1 MCAIIDA
8 NVAAGVFGPHSGQA
22 GEKFFDWIN
31 TGRGRLVVDGKLLE
45 ELEAS
50 SQGFREWAREAVS
63 AGRMRIVNS
72 SEIDA
77 RTERVQHERTYR
89 SDDPHVIALAQVSG
103 ARLLYSNDAD
113 LQRDFKDKN
122 LIDSPRGK
130 VYSTLH
136 NENFQ
141 DSHRRLLGNRSLC
154 RSEQ

>member
-8 NVAAGVFGPHSGQA
+8 NVAAEVFGPHPGQA

-31 TGRGRLVVDGKLLE
+31 TGSGRLVVGGKLHE

-50 SQGFREWAREAVS
+50 SQGFREWAQEAIL
-63 AGRMRIVNS
+63 AGRITRCNNDSVNAKMEKLQS
-72 SEIDA
+72 ANSCRSNDA
-77 RTERVQHERTYR
+77 HI
-89 SDDPHVIALAQVSG
+89 IALAQVSG
-103 ARLLYSNDAD
+103 ARLLYSNDAN

-130 VYSTLH
+130 IYSTLS

-154 RSEQ
+154 RSGQ